1 MGDRT
6 MIEVGGPQVRVAMR
20 WLLPVV
26 LATVLGAC
34 VSDSRPNASACA
46 APAIV
51 LDLRLTTTD
60 LTPAPSVCRGQ
71 EVTLRIASEVDGF
84 IHIHGYDE
92 AVPATEVVAGEELEL
107 TFTADEEG
115 QYPIELHPADEPEG
129 IDVGIFTVH
138 EP

>member
-51 LDLRLTTTD
+51 LDLRLTATD

-71 EVTLRIASEVDGF
+71 EVTLRIASEVDGVF
-84 IHIHGYDE
+84 HIHGYE
-92 AVPATEVVAGEELEL
+92 QAVSATEVVAGETLEL
-107 TFTADEEG
+107 TFTADTEG
-115 QYPIELHPADEPEG
+115 QFPVELHPAGDPTG
-129 IDVGIFTVH
+129 VSIAIFTVN